1 VIVLAVAIA
10 VYGALVWYPVR
21 ATSRVMVP
29 SSTEFEAAR
38 SIYEA
43 TVQAFPESADPVALT
58 EGAGG
63 VLETADQARAAITD
77 AQTSLEARTPLSIPL
92 VDRRAPLPLARD
104 LRDRM
109 LSFYLA
115 ALELVTD
122 MEGVARYL
130 TEIAAVL
137 PRLDALRSALGDPRT
152 PAQVD
157 GVLPA
162 ARPVADQL
170 IADVEVLNPPP
181 ELGPT
186 HEELRAIAGA
196 ARGRLEELDR
206 LRGRTGRPIIRTL
219 VAEIR
224 AQLDTFGATALGGAG
239 AALDAGLAPRI
250 GELQR
255 QIRAITQD
263 LAVLREQYELDDVV
277 VPGAA

>member
-1 VIVLAVAIA
+1 MLAVAIA

-21 ATSRVMVP
+21 ATSTVMVP
-29 SSTEFEAAR
+29 SSTDFEGAR

-43 TVQAFPESADPVALT
+43 TVQAFPESADPAAVA
-58 EGAGG
+58 EGAAG
-63 VLETADQARAAITD
+63 VLETADRAREAITQ

-130 TEIAAVL
+130 TEITAVL
-137 PRLDALRSALGDPRT
+137 PRLDALRGALGDPRT
-152 PAQVD
+152 PDQVD
-157 GVLPA
+157 RVLPA

-170 IADVEVLNPPP
+170 IADVEVLSPPL
-181 ELGPT
+181 EVGPT

-206 LRGRTGRPIIRTL
+206 IRGKTGRPIIRTL

-239 AALDAGLAPRI
+239 AALETGLRPRI
-250 GELQR
+250 AELQG
-255 QIRAITQD
+255 QIRAITQA
-263 LAVLREQYELDDVV
+263 LALLREQYELDDVV
-277 VPGAA
+277 VPEAA

>member
-1 VIVLAVAIA
+1 MLAVAIA
-10 VYGALVWYPVR
+10 VYGVLVWYPVR
-21 ATSRVMVP
+21 ATSSVMVP

-43 TVQAFPESADPVALT
+43 TVQAFPQSADPVAVA
-58 EGAGG
+58 EGAGS
-63 VLETADQARAAITD
+63 VLETADRAREAITD
-77 AQTSLEARTPLSIPL
+77 AQTSLEARTPLSIPV

-104 LRDRM
+104 LRERM

-122 MEGVARYL
+122 LEGVARYL
-130 TEIAAVL
+130 TEITAVL

-170 IADVEVLNPPP
+170 IADVEVLSPPL

-186 HEELRAIAGA
+186 HEEIRAIAGA

-206 LRGRTGRPIIRTL
+206 IRGKTGRPIIRTL
-219 VAEIR
+219 VTEIR
-224 AQLDTFGATALGGAG
+224 AQLDTFGATVLGGAG
-239 AALDAGLAPRI
+239 AAREAGIAPRI
-250 GELQR
+250 ADLQS
-255 QIRAITQD
+255 QIRAITQG
-263 LAVLREQYELDDVV
+263 LALLREQYELDDVV
-277 VPGAA
+277 VPEGA